1 MANNNP
7 WLALS
12 TYEEKDKDK
21 FKGRGKDVENVLT
34 MLQQSECVVCY
45 AASGDGKSSLINA
58 GVCPAMRK
66 IGMFPIKIT
75 FTTSEYEGVGIP
87 HKSDGS
93 VDFDKLILSKIEQSV
108 ERYMLQSIEKYNI
121 QDKDEYVISFEK
133 KDKYN
138 QSPIKDNLWW
148 KLRTE
153 TIQIP
158 FGEFD
163 NIPILIFD
171 QFEEIFQAMW
181 KTDFFKWLEKF
192 MKDVCPDE
200 IVELKN
206 EYNLELPTQKLFKL
220 LFSMRYEY
228 VGELDY
234 WCSQR
239 TFIPQIMHN
248 RYFLKPFTRNQA
260 ISVICSQCNNDISLK
275 MGENA
280 DLIVDNILA
289 SSSVLSDNDEVPAIV
304 LSLVCYVLFEEW
316 SANEFFSLNSISLND
331 IIYDYYRS
339 RLHKV
344 GINDIERRVLEEVLI
359 SPQNAR
365 LRMPVSDSRLIKIG
379 LAEHLK
385 KEENIATA
393 HIVKIDHSNEESYIE
408 FVHDRLVAAISKK
421 RIEER
426 KELNKEYSYKTKK
439 KIGYGVIVFVIIISF
454 FFLTYKSLTN
464 NLPVH
469 PPIVSAPECVVTVDD
484 VSSMG
489 NIDFS
494 NATAINISSNIKECR
509 HRIDCFKNVLYL
521 GYSDLVYAHN
531 ADELCFLRSMNGS
544 LDLQFGENVKRVFI
558 LYPDSIRSL
567 LCSNK
572 NTHIYIPYGYYER
585 CVSNPAFSNIHFE
598 ELSII
603 STFLKKLEYEVH
615 LQHTH
620 LVFSKSFEIPLWL
633 ASLVIFI
640 LTVVV
645 TRKYWMLYSKKRKML
660 YFVWGLFAFILFTII
675 YLEMYWLGWVNQL
688 NPSYVI
694 FAILMVW
701 YLYNHIDR
709 RLFSKRNNVQKTQY
723 CIIYCSRE
731 SKKNAVNLKQQLI
744 ENGIKE
750 TDIKLDLSIVRHDD
764 FDFELAQINMAT
776 SKHRIVVFNRT
787 DLDDFKSYK
796 EMVYSTKKYTYIHPI
811 AYGLENLEDFLLPC
825 DPKFSS
831 KKRGSFTQFP
841 VFYVPDLLLSQEKMG
856 DFIKTLKKKYTPAYK
871 LGCLWPIVITYILSI
886 IISLV
891 IIFYNE

>member
-304 LSLVCYVLFEEW
+304 FSLVCYLLF
-316 SANEFFSLNSISLND
+316 
-331 IIYDYYRS
+331 
-339 RLHKV
+339 
-344 GINDIERRVLEEVLI
+344 
-359 SPQNAR
+359 
-365 LRMPVSDSRLIKIG
+365 
-379 LAEHLK
+379 
-385 KEENIATA
+385 
-393 HIVKIDHSNEESYIE
+393 
-408 FVHDRLVAAISKK
+408 
-421 RIEER
+421 
-426 KELNKEYSYKTKK
+426 
-439 KIGYGVIVFVIIISF
+439 
-454 FFLTYKSLTN
+454 
-464 NLPVH
+464 
-469 PPIVSAPECVVTVDD
+469 
-484 VSSMG
+484 
-489 NIDFS
+489 
-494 NATAINISSNIKECR
+494 
-509 HRIDCFKNVLYL
+509 
-521 GYSDLVYAHN
+521 
-531 ADELCFLRSMNGS
+531 
-544 LDLQFGENVKRVFI
+544 
-558 LYPDSIRSL
+558 
-567 LCSNK
+567 
-572 NTHIYIPYGYYER
+572 
-585 CVSNPAFSNIHFE
+585 
-598 ELSII
+598 
-603 STFLKKLEYEVH
+603 
-615 LQHTH
+615 
-620 LVFSKSFEIPLWL
+620 
-633 ASLVIFI
+633 
-640 LTVVV
+640 
-645 TRKYWMLYSKKRKML
+645 
-660 YFVWGLFAFILFTII
+660 
-675 YLEMYWLGWVNQL
+675 
-688 NPSYVI
+688 
-694 FAILMVW
+694 
-701 YLYNHIDR
+701 
-709 RLFSKRNNVQKTQY
+709 
-723 CIIYCSRE
+723 
-731 SKKNAVNLKQQLI
+731 
-744 ENGIKE
+744 
-750 TDIKLDLSIVRHDD
+750 
-764 FDFELAQINMAT
+764 
-776 SKHRIVVFNRT
+776 
-787 DLDDFKSYK
+787 
-796 EMVYSTKKYTYIHPI
+796 
-811 AYGLENLEDFLLPC
+811 
-825 DPKFSS
+825 
-831 KKRGSFTQFP
+831 
-841 VFYVPDLLLSQEKMG
+841 
-856 DFIKTLKKKYTPAYK
+856 
-871 LGCLWPIVITYILSI
+871 
-886 IISLV
+886 
-891 IIFYNE
+891 